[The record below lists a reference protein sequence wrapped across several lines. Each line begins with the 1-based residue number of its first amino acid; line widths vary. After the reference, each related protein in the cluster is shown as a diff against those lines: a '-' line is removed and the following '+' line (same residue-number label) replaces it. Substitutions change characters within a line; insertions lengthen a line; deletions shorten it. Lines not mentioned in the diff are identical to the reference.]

1 MQRIRV
7 RTRVGMA
14 IFVAG
19 TCLGILLGVLGW
31 AAPGHAQAKVG
42 DPALGFALPTLKGGE
57 VSLASFRGK
66 RSVLLV
72 FSRGWVGY
80 W

>member
-7 RTRVGMA
+7 WMRVRVP

-19 TCLGILLGVLGW
+19 MCLGMLLGVLGG
-31 AAPGHAQAKVG
+31 AAPGLAQGKVG
-42 DPALGFALPTLKGGE
+42 DPAPGFTLPTLKGGE
-57 VSLASFRGK
+57 VSLASFRDK

-72 FSRGWVGY
+72 FYRGWVGY